1 MWVVV
6 FFRQDRAVEMRNYF
20 SFEELNGLQFQAD
33 LIGSDRYVIY
43 PLQSGEPVEYV
54 KQSSWI
60 RLNQR

>member
-33 LIGSDRYVIY
+33 LIGSDRYIIY
-43 PLQSGEPVEYV
+43 PLYEGTTDEYV
-54 KQSSWI
+54 KGSTWTK
-60 RLNQR
+60 LNKE